1 MRLTNTIDQFI
12 YRSKRSR
19 LLGIALLLSFVKTG
33 IWYMPNFEGW
43 QPMAFDPFHNP
54 FKDPTA
60 HYLFWNWL
68 GPFLGWRF
76 RIHNPQSFLYFHFLF
91 SIAFTVVFLSYIF
104 LNLEERDARTSLVLF
119 LAIPASATAYFW
131 VGMDSIT
138 LAVIMLMLV
147 ARKRALVTLLLGVAL
162 GMQHAEQGFFA
173 FGALLCALVL
183 SDFMKFNAGFTISW
197 AAASL
202 AGVVAGKVILIL
214 IFHHYGIQVNSG
226 RSYYLRQYGQMYAS
240 MFYYHFQYVVWSVLG
255 VGWLAVAK
263 FAERG
268 KSALP
273 FLLPLFGLL
282 LMLPIIGDET
292 RVLAIVSFPLVAA
305 FLLLNP
311 DFLRSLDGRF
321 VSWIFGIWLIVP
333 WPWAWGGRPMV
344 SIFPYNVVYVLHRL
358 FGWFPYP
365 TNQAMW
371 PL

>member
-1 MRLTNTIDQFI
+1 MRLIPTIDQFI
-12 YRSKRSR
+12 YQSKRRR
-19 LLGIALLLSFVKTG
+19 LLTIALLLSFVKTG
-33 IWYMPNFEGW
+33 IWYMPNFDGW
-43 QPMAFDPFHNP
+43 QPMSWDPFHNP
-54 FKDPTA
+54 FKDPAA

-68 GPFLGWRF
+68 GPFLAWRL
-76 RIHNPQSFLYFHFLF
+76 RIHNPQSFLYFHLAF
-91 SIAFTVVFLSYIF
+91 SIAFTVAFLLYIF
-104 LNLEERDARTSLVLF
+104 LNLDDRDARTSLVLF

-138 LAVIMLMLV
+138 IALIMFMLV
-147 ARKRALVTLLLGVAL
+147 ARKHPLLAMLLGVAL

-173 FGALLCALVL
+173 FGALLFALVL
-183 SDFMKFNAGFTISW
+183 SRAMKTKIAFTIAW

-202 AGVVAGKVILIL
+202 AGVILGKIVLIL
-214 IFHHYGIQVNSG
+214 IFHHYKIAVNSG
-226 RSYYLRQYGQMYAS
+226 RPYYLQQFGQMYAS
-240 MFYYHFQYVVWSVLG
+240 MFYYHFQYVLWSVMG

-268 KSALP
+268 KAAIP
-273 FLLPLFGLL
+273 FLLPLLGLL

-292 RVLAIVSFPLVAA
+292 RVFAIISFPLVAA

-311 DFLRSLDGRF
+311 DFLRSLNSRF

-333 WPWAWGGRPMV
+333 WPWAWGGTPMV
-344 SIFPYNVVYVLHRL
+344 SIFPYNIVYVLHRL
-358 FGWFPYP
+358 FGWFSYP